1 MRPFAVERPLN
12 VAAWDHFAHQQW
24 YDKVSRFTR
33 AITTVKAVSAA
44 YTVEPEVYWV
54 RVDASSGAITVTL
67 PPVGVVGR
75 PVGIMKSDSSSNAVT
90 IDGNGSETIEGAAT
104 QSLPTQFDSM
114 LLRDNGTSWDI
125 EQRNSSVLTSII
137 NNGFNVFKTIA
148 VSGQSNV
155 VADSGTDTLTL
166 VGSGVTI
173 TTTPA
178 SDTIT
183 FTVDALTADDVRD
196 LGFWC
201 PLVNADDPAAPVV
214 IYHDDGSPIMVWNP
228 T

>member
-1 MRPFAVERPLN
+1 MRPFALERPLN
-12 VAAWDHFAHQQW
+12 VESWDHFAHQQW

-33 AITTVKAVSAA
+33 AITTVKAVSTA

-54 RVDASSGAITVTL
+54 RVDASGGAITVTL

-75 PVGIMKSDSSSNAVT
+75 PVGIMKSDSSVNAVT
-90 IDGNGSETIEGAAT
+90 IDGSGSETIEGSAT
-104 QSLPTQFDSM
+104 QSLPAQFDSM

-137 NNGFNVFKTIA
+137 TNGFNVFKTIA

-173 TTTPA
+173 TTNA
-178 SDTIT
+178 STDTIT
-183 FTVDALTADDVRD
+183 FTVDALTEADIVD
-196 LGFWC
+196 LGYWS
-201 PLVNADDPAAPVV
+201 PLTNGDS
-214 IYHDDGSPIMVWNP
+214 GSPELLFDTDGDVITAW
-228 T
+228 TST